1 MIYKKLL
8 IFLTIG
14 TLSLGLTGC
23 SSKKTDTTDTAAKSG
38 TLYWWRSQEDANIET
53 LTAITKNFEA
63 ETGTKVQIV
72 LKDPRTY
79 EEDVTKALL
88 SNQNAVEAPDIVSYK
103 SENMPAHVLELR
115 PVPEKL
121 FDVKISKGDTK
132 KQTGKTSL
140 QYAKQLYLD
149 AAFKA
154 ITFNNP
160 ATGKPDL
167 YGLPMAVDT
176 LVLYRNKD
184 ALKKAADN
192 ISSKNA
198 IEKSLTSDELKRRVN
213 LINTAPTTW
222 KELTDAIPFIKITD
236 GNQISQAAI
245 ALGTANNVERS
256 YDILQSVMMQNGTK
270 LTTEDL
276 DAAVFNQSQTGVA
289 ATGSLGEKALSFYLQ
304 FSNPASG
311 LYTWN
316 DKMPNSVEAFKN
328 GQTAM
333 IIHYGSLYRYLIN
346 EVPSLKNSIDIA
358 ALPQVSDPKNPTGT
372 DSLKTTSNMWVET
385 VPAARKDSDT
395 TKDENRKKAAW
406 SFVYY
411 VSSKSGSSEYLK
423 ATQLSSAL
431 VDGKDSNRFKAFT
444 DQKKIADV
452 WYKGEKALDVDKT
465 FIKMI
470 DDAYTNRKSKQDALD
485 SAATEIT
492 GILQSSKLKW
502 STAAARKAITT
513 EGLDGITQE

>member
-1 MIYKKLL
+1 MIYKKLF
-8 IFLTIG
+8 IFFTIG
-14 TLSLGLTGC
+14 MLSVGLTGC
-23 SSKKTDTTDTAAKSG
+23 SSKKDTTTTASSSG

-53 LTAITKNFEA
+53 LTAMTKKFQSD
-63 ETGTKVQIV
+63 TGIKVQIV

-79 EEDVTKALL
+79 EEDVSKALL

-103 SENMPAHVLELR
+103 AEDLPAHLLELR

-121 FDVKISKGDTK
+121 FDAKMSNGDAK
-132 KQTGKTSL
+132 KQTGKSSV

-149 AAFKA
+149 SAFKS

-167 YGLPMAVDT
+167 YGLPIALDS

-184 ALKKAADN
+184 VLKRTVDN
-192 ISSKNA
+192 INKKNS
-198 IEKSLTSDELKRRVN
+198 IEKSLTKEELKRRTDLVN
-213 LINTAPTTW
+213 TTPTTW
-222 KELTDAIPFIKITD
+222 KELTDLIPLIKITD
-236 GNQISQAAI
+236 GDQISQAAI

-256 YDILQSVMMQNGTK
+256 YDILQSIMMQNGTK
-270 LTTEDL
+270 LTTDDL
-276 DAAVFNQSQTGVA
+276 DAAVFNQSQTGIA
-289 ATGSLGEKALSFYLQ
+289 STGSLGEKALSFYLQ

-346 EVPSLKNSIDIA
+346 EAPALKDSIDISP
-358 ALPQVSDPKNPTGT
+358 LPQVSDPDNPTGT
-372 DSLKTTSNMWVET
+372 DNLKTTSKMWVET
-385 VPAARKDSDT
+385 VPAAKKDNDT

-411 VSSKSGSSEYLK
+411 ISSKTGSSDYLS
-423 ATQLSSAL
+423 AMQMSSAL
-431 VDGKDSNRFKAFT
+431 VDGKDSNRFKALN
-444 DQKKIADV
+444 DQKKIADT

-470 DDAYTNRKSKQDALD
+470 DDAYTLRKSKQDALD

-492 GILQSSKLKW
+492 SILQSSKLKW
-502 STAAARKAITT
+502 ATAAARKAITT
-513 EGLDGITQE
+513 EGLDGVTQE

>member
-1 MIYKKLL
+1 MIYKKLF
-8 IFLTIG
+8 IFFTIG
-14 TLSLGLTGC
+14 VLSVGLTGC
-23 SSKKTDTTDTAAKSG
+23 SSKKDTTTTASSSG

-53 LTAITKNFEA
+53 LTAMTKNFEK
-63 ETGTKVQIV
+63 ESGIKINIV

-103 SENMPAHVLELR
+103 AEDLPAHVLELR

-149 AAFKA
+149 AAFKS

-167 YGLPMAVDT
+167 YGLPIAIDT

-184 ALKKAADN
+184 VLKKAVTN
-192 ISSKNA
+192 INKKNE
-198 IEKSLTSDELKRRVN
+198 IDKSLTKEEVKRRTD
-213 LINTAPTTW
+213 LINTAPSTW
-222 KELTDAIPFIKITD
+222 KELTDAIPLIKVTD
-236 GNQISQAAI
+236 GEQISQSAI

-256 YDILQSVMMQNGTK
+256 YDILQSIMMQNGTK
-270 LTTEDL
+270 LTTDDL
-276 DAAVFNQSQTGVA
+276 DAAVFNQSQAGVA
-289 ATGSLGEKALSFYLQ
+289 STGSLGEKALNFYLQ

-346 EVPSLKNSIDIA
+346 EVPELKNSIEIA
-358 ALPQVSDPKNPTGT
+358 PLPQVSDPNNPTGT
-372 DSLKTTSNMWVET
+372 DSLKTTSKMWVET

-411 VSSKSGSSEYLK
+411 VASKSGSSNYLT
-423 ATQLSSAL
+423 AMQQSSAL
-431 VDGKDSNRFKAFT
+431 ADGKDSNRFKAFT
-444 DQKKIADV
+444 DQKKMADT

-470 DDAYTNRKSKQDALD
+470 DDAYTLRKSKQDALD

-492 GILQSSKLKW
+492 SILQSSKLKW

-513 EGLDGITQE
+513 EGLDGVTQE